1 MCFARDDVALERP
14 FAAPGDRSFR
24 TTGGPVLLATWN
36 VNSIRA
42 RRERLAAWLAS
53 RKPDVVCLQE
63 LKCELP
69 VLEAMALEDLGYHVA
84 ASCQKTYNGVAI
96 LSRRPLAD
104 VEIGLRDGDPDDTQA
119 RLVAATVDG
128 IRVVSVYVPNGQAVG
143 SEKWAY
149 KLRWMERLRE
159 YLDLRCDPNQPLA
172 VLGDFNVAPEPRDV
186 YDPAAWE
193 GETLFHPDARAA
205 LARIREFGLVDAF
218 RLHHD
223 EAGAYSWWDYRM
235 LAFPKNRGL
244 RIDLVLATK
253 PLADRIVSS
262 YIDREERKGK
272 GPSDHAPVVV
282 EVA

>member
-1 MCFARDDVALERP
+1 M
-14 FAAPGDRSFR
+14 
-24 TTGGPVLLATWN
+24 LLATWN

-42 RRERLAAWLAS
+42 RQERLVEWLDA

-69 VLEAMALEDLGYHVA
+69 ALEALALKELGYEVA
-84 ASCQKTYNGVAI
+84 ATCQKTYNGVAI
-96 LSRRPLAD
+96 LSKRPLED
-104 VEIGLRDGDPDDTQA
+104 VQIGLQDGDAEDTQA

-143 SEKWAY
+143 SEKYAY
-149 KLRWMERLRE
+149 KLRWMERLRR
-159 YLDLRCDPNQPLA
+159 YLDQRCDPARPLA

-193 GETLFHPDARAA
+193 GETLFHVDARAA
-205 LARIREFGLVDAF
+205 LERIREFGLVDAF

-244 RIDLVLATK
+244 RIDLVLVTR
-253 PLADRIVSS
+253 PLAERITGSF
-262 YIDREERKGK
+262 IDREMRKGQ
-272 GPSDHAPVVV
+272 GPSDHVPVVV
-282 EVA
+282 EIASPR